1 MASVLRRRNQIR
13 PLVAV
18 AAAVTALA
26 LGACAGSW
34 RAGGASP
41 SPTAVVPASAAADD
55 TYTCAGIPDSSIQA
69 LLGPDLRVRPRYRA
83 TAVADATCWI
93 EAAGSGGRLVV
104 YTDFITPDDQN
115 LWFGHDAA
123 TGDTTSTFSFP
134 GTEGTGEA
142 KVDTGVTRDPPLY
155 ASTLFICGDHY
166 LLLSVDDMRELH
178 SDIRTDLVNLTQ
190 SALPW
195 LCQGRPIPGLG
206 KTIDE
211 LRPDNTVTPTPSHPP
226 TTQPHTP

>member
-1 MASVLRRRNQIR
+1 MVFVLRRRNQIR
-13 PLVAV
+13 PL
-18 AAAVTALA
+18 AAVTAAVTVLA

-41 SPTAVVPASAAADD
+41 SPTAVVPTSAAADD

-69 LLGPDLRVRPRYRA
+69 MLGPDLSFWTQYRA
-83 TAVADATCWI
+83 TAVAEATCWI
-93 EAAGSGGRLVV
+93 QAAGSKGRLAV

-123 TGDTTSTFSFP
+123 TGDTTSAFSFP

-166 LLLSVDDMRELH
+166 LLLSVNDMRELH

-195 LCQGRPIPGLG
+195 LCQDQPIPGLDQ
-206 KTIDE
+206 TME
-211 LRPDNTVTPTPSHPP
+211 QARPPWATTAPTEQATP
-226 TTQPHTP
+226 